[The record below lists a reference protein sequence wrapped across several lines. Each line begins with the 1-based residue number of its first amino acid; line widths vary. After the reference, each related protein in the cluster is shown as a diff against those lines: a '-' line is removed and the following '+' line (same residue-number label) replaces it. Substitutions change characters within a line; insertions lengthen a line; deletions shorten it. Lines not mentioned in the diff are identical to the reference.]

1 MTKKER
7 IIREFGWIWRN
18 LFVGV
23 LIYYVMTWFRWGQT
37 WKGIWI
43 LEATSGLKTGAKND
57 MFWPELRPGLVE
69 AGGTPPPRIPRS
81 TPLGL
86 KFNAVTL
93 FQCSILTTWLL
104 SCAVYNRD
112 SKYRL
117 FLIYYFLSSP
127 QSTILWRRPHEDLQ
141 HYLARN
147 GCGWISKKDWS
158 QFSEP
163 YKKALQGKSHWKTGL
178 SKGRSHRRQET

>member
-1 MTKKER
+1 MDFRGQVWTENGCEKWHVLAWTTARTCRSGRHTPTKNSQE
-7 IIREFGWIWRN
+7 
-18 LFVGV
+18 
-23 LIYYVMTWFRWGQT
+23 Y
-37 WKGIWI
+37 
-43 LEATSGLKTGAKND
+43 
-57 MFWPELRPGLVE
+57 
-69 AGGTPPPRIPRS
+69 
-81 TPLGL
+81 PLGL

-104 SCAVYNRD
+104 SCAVHNRD

-147 GCGWISKKDWS
+147 GCCWISKKDWS
-158 QFSEP
+158 QSSEP
-163 YKKALQGKSHWKTGL
+163 YKKALQRKSHWKTGL